1 MRNREEYA
9 NLEATGRVIVD
20 NCGGVPLAIKSIGS
34 LMRLKKNESEWLSM
48 ERSEIWDLQEEG
60 SKILLAL
67 RLSYT
72 NLKSHLKQ
80 SFSFCCIFPK
90 DHAMPKDH
98 LIAAW
103 MANGFIP
110 CKGQMHLHDMGNE
123 IFNELVGRSFFQ
135 EVKEDELG
143 YITCKRNVVWLRGI
157 GCWRFLEWP
166 VMWLF

>member
-9 NLEATGRVIVD
+9 NLEATGKAIVD
-20 NCGGVPLAIKSIGS
+20 NCGGVPLAKKSIGS

-48 ERSEIWDLQEEG
+48 ERSEIWDLHEEG
-60 SKILLAL
+60 SKNLLAL

-80 SFSFCCIFPK
+80 CFSFCCIFPK
-90 DHAMPKDH
+90 DLAMPKDH

-123 IFNELVGRSFFQ
+123 IFNELVWRSFFQ

-157 GCWRFLEWP
+157 GCWRFLE
-166 VMWLF
+166 

>member
-9 NLEATGRVIVD
+9 NLEATGRAIVD

-80 SFSFCCIFPK
+80 SFSFCC
-90 DHAMPKDH
+90 
-98 LIAAW
+98 
-103 MANGFIP
+103 
-110 CKGQMHLHDMGNE
+110 DMGNE

-157 GCWRFLEWP
+157 GCWRFLEWS